1 MPAASSENKDK
12 ENPPRTYTVVQEGL
26 VRSEE
31 VSLTH
36 HGTLPLQT
44 VSQHCVWCA
53 PSHAI
58 VASFVCLPIGQKHA
72 RFPVKHAEGALG
84 VRPAVRGRVF
94 ILLVDPPSPS
104 FLEMVRK
111 LKLGLN

>member
-1 MPAASSENKDK
+1 MAHSHYKQYPSTVFGMLLLMPLW
-12 ENPPRTYTVVQEGL
+12 PVL
-26 VRSEE
+26 
-31 VSLTH
+31 
-36 HGTLPLQT
+36 
-44 VSQHCVWCA
+44 
-53 PSHAI
+53 
-58 VASFVCLPIGQKHA
+58 FVFLLAQKHA